1 MDEIAISNDP
11 TIVQLINDYGFPIV
25 LAVGMG
31 YFIYYVWQFISNEL
45 EPEIDKMHMQLIRLI
60 DQVRMLDQDMIRLQ
74 QKVNVVLEYRERQ
87 IFLEDVE
94 EKEALMEKQKDEKKR
109 KTKG

>member
-11 TIVQLINDYGFPIV
+11 TIVQLINDYGFLIV

-45 EPEIDKMHMQLIRLI
+45 EPEIEKMHMQLIRLI

-74 QKVNVVLEYRERQ
+74 QKVNVVLEYREREK
-87 IFLEDVE
+87 FLEDVE
-94 EKEALMEKQKDEKKR
+94 EKEALAE
-109 KTKG
+109 KTKNEKTK